1 MHNEFYKYRIMKL
14 VSILGSISK
23 TLDVF
28 NFSDTL
34 LEKNIKSAKR
44 IKSLEKTILSQ
55 GESSLLRYTKLTEAI
70 SESNIAISDKA
81 INNSVRSRIRNKKE
95 FYPIAQLLS
104 RANDK
109 GIILGNEGLDYAWL
123 HEAMELHFQ
132 EYPYPEMYL
141 EFLTFIDE
149 TKIDLTYELIIR
161 SLQDLKSKTNKLL
174 KTYIQF
180 PIIAAFLEYFDQV
193 FTLKDNEITYSNFH
207 NSFNINVKTNKYR
220 NGQSIYGFIPIT
232 S

>member
-1 MHNEFYKYRIMKL
+1 MKL
-14 VSILGSISK
+14 TSILGSISK
-23 TLDVF
+23 MLDVF
-28 NFSDTL
+28 NISDVS

-55 GESSLLRYTKLTEAI
+55 GESSLLRYTKLAESI
-70 SESNIAISDKA
+70 SESNIAISDRA
-81 INNSVRSRIRNKKE
+81 INDSIRSRIRNKKE

-104 RANDK
+104 GANDK
-109 GIILGNEGLDYAWL
+109 GIILGNEGLDYTWL

-149 TKIDLTYELIIR
+149 TKIDLIYNLIIR

-174 KTYIQF
+174 KTYIQI
-180 PIIAAFLEYFDQV
+180 PIIASFLEYFDQV
-193 FTLKDNEITYSNFH
+193 FTLKDYEIDNNYFH
-207 NSFNINVKTNKYR
+207 NSFNINVKTNNYYHER
-220 NGQSIYGFIPIT
+220 EIYGSIPIT